1 MVRPL
6 FRRAG
11 GLLLRS
17 TSMFWRVTRRSCVRA
32 AHSFQAG
39 RAAYM
44 RTFFV
49 GGLVSTLIAGAAP
62 AQVAAQVPGVQLPGQ
77 QVPGKQ
83 AGRPPQSGPGKPGA
97 LPGKPTLSAK
107 PTAQTVKPAP
117 APSTP
122 ESRSAA
128 ALALSSDPV
137 FDDGTFLRIKQ
148 TLLSYSDI
156 EVRGG
161 WPMVPADAK
170 LAPGAS
176 GSAVALLR
184 RYLAI
189 TGDLPSNAEAGD
201 SYDDAVTSAVK
212 KFQLRHGLE
221 PSGSIGAQTIKA
233 LNVPVGD
240 RIKQLEASLERLRGM
255 DFL

>member
-1 MVRPL
+1 
-6 FRRAG
+6 
-11 GLLLRS
+11 
-17 TSMFWRVTRRSCVRA
+17 
-32 AHSFQAG
+32 
-39 RAAYM
+39 M

-49 GGLVSTLIAGAAP
+49 GGLVSTLIAGAAL
-62 AQVAAQVPGVQLPGQ
+62 AQVAQVPGVQLTGQ
-77 QVPGKQ
+77 QVPSKQ
-83 AGRPPQSGPGKPGA
+83 TGRPPQSGPGKPGA
-97 LPGKPTLSAK
+97 LPGKPAPPVK

-161 WPMVPADAK
+161 WPIMPADAK
-170 LAPGAS
+170 LASGAS
-176 GSAVALLR
+176 GPAVALLR
-184 RYLAI
+184 RHLAI

-221 PSGSIGAQTIKA
+221 PSGNIGAQTIKA
-233 LNVPVGD
+233 LIVSGWITP
-240 RIKQLEASLERLRGM
+240 RSTTYQSIRPLR
-255 DFL
+255 